1 MEQDVIRDDIAT
13 EKAPPRY
20 LQVAETLRSAILSG
34 ELSPG
39 EQFPTE
45 SDLCKT
51 HGVSRF
57 TVREALRRLEVEG
70 LIARRRGSG
79 TVVRPVSA
87 RNGTLHQP
95 LSNVGEILQY
105 ARDTSITFTAEGEA
119 RLPRKIAEEVDAP
132 ANEKWH
138 RFRGTRVRSDDDRPI
153 AVTDAFVHGRL
164 GEAARAID
172 LGQNT
177 LFRQIEQLG
186 EVRIGRITQDIQ
198 AVSASSEMSI
208 LLQVQR
214 RSACLRILRC
224 YYDMDDRLFEISA
237 SYHPGE
243 RFAYSMHI
251 ENDR

>member
-1 MEQDVIRDDIAT
+1 MIRDAIAAG
-13 EKAPPRY
+13 KAHPRY
-20 LQVAETLRSAILSG
+20 LQLSETLRSAILSG
-34 ELSPG
+34 ELSPS

-79 TVVRPVSA
+79 TVVRPAAA
-87 RNGTLHQP
+87 RGGTLHQP

-105 ARDTSITFTAEGEA
+105 AKDTSIVFTAEGEA
-119 RLPRKIAEEVDAP
+119 RLPRKIAEEVDVP
-132 ANEKWH
+132 TNEKWVC
-138 RFRGTRVRSDDDRPI
+138 FRGIRARDGDPRPI
-153 AVTDAFVHGRL
+153 AVTDAYVHGRL
-164 GEAARAID
+164 RDVALAID
-172 LGQNT
+172 LSQST
-177 LFRQIEQLG
+177 LFRQLEQAG
-186 EVRIGRITQDIQ
+186 NVRIGRITQDIA
-198 AVSASSEMSI
+198 AVSASADIST
-208 LLQVQR
+208 LLRVPR

-224 YYDMDDRLFEISA
+224 YYDSEDRLFEISA
-237 SYHPGE
+237 SHHPGD